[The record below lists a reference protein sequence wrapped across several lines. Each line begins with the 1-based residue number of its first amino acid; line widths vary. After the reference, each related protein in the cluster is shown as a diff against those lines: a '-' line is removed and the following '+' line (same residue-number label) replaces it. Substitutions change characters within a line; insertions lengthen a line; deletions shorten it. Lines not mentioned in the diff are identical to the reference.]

1 MFKERSV
8 SVLNESES
16 VESEKNFD
24 DAKLKQIKKDFN
36 ELRDRF
42 FKPKIK
48 KIRRNLYEVEN
59 KNNLSAQKVKE
70 IENLLE
76 LEKNLFELKK
86 YYDYDDIEYKGIRDV
101 QNFFTL
107 SIDEDGYMPIRT
119 SGFNCNYM
127 EYESKGY
134 KDKILSIKE
143 YLNIIRPYLSDI
155 INDHKT

>member
-24 DAKLKQIKKDFN
+24 DAEIKQIKKDFN

-76 LEKNLFELKK
+76 LEKNLFELKN
-86 YYDYDDIEYKGIRDV
+86 IMIMMIL
-101 QNFFTL
+101 NT
-107 SIDEDGYMPIRT
+107 
-119 SGFNCNYM
+119 
-127 EYESKGY
+127 
-134 KDKILSIKE
+134 KD
-143 YLNIIRPYLSDI
+143 
-155 INDHKT
+155 